1 MDKTELHDNAPSM
14 QIAKTNAIMIACMHI
29 KADAVPNQAVKCLQ
43 LDRAAAVCELTSDCC
58 LS

>member
-1 MDKTELHDNAPSM
+1 MTMHQVCKW
-14 QIAKTNAIMIACMHI
+14 KTNAIMIVCMHI
-29 KADAVPNQAVKCLQ
+29 KADAVPNRAGKCLQ